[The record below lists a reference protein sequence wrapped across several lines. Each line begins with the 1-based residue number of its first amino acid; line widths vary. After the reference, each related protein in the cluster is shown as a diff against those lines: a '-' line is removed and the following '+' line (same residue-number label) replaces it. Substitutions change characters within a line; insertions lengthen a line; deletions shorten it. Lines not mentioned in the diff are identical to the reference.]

1 MGRKRN
7 KNKYEPAAET
17 EGEKRRRED
26 GLSPEEGVS
35 GEAPA
40 LTIDERRAAAGR
52 AMARAREILDTLRA
66 QGAPM
71 PLTEQRLKE
80 IEEWGE
86 GLLQRGVDGRPTD
99 DASKAIQQG
108 LDEQKVSAEYVREM
122 RREENASGI
131 RVCPHYPYQS
141 AEQEYVATRVDAMN
155 LSAQQKDALFA
166 MLHGEDGHPSLL
178 RPDIQD
184 AKRLLTR
191 RALEDAEKNMPR
203 CAVLCN
209 LAPPLCACQ
218 VCMQA
223 GCAAWDGRS
232 TPSRSN
238 RPTARSR
245 QWRSCT
251 RMRSPPFST
260 GSSTIRTTS
269 NRTRSSLLKWRQ
281 QRLSKSSKTTATRS

>member
-1 MGRKRN
+1 MG
-7 KNKYEPAAET
+7 PAAES

-26 GLSPEEGVS
+26 GLSPEDGVS
-35 GEAPA
+35 REAPA

-52 AMARAREILDTLRA
+52 AMARAREILAILRA

-71 PLTEQRLKE
+71 PLTEERLNE

-86 GLLQRGVDGRPTD
+86 GLLQRGVDGRPMD
-99 DASKAIQQG
+99 DASRAIQQG

-122 RREENASGI
+122 RRSVDASGN

-203 CAVLCN
+203 CALLCN
-209 LAPPLCACQ
+209 LAPPSCACQ
-218 VCMQA
+218 SACERGVQRGMGGAHHHAQIVRRHGADCGGHVQ
-223 GCAAWDGRS
+223 GCAPRHSALAPHPSVRPRIGHAVRS
-232 TPSRSN
+232 
-238 RPTARSR
+238 
-245 QWRSCT
+245 
-251 RMRSPPFST
+251 
-260 GSSTIRTTS
+260 
-269 NRTRSSLLKWRQ
+269 
-281 QRLSKSSKTTATRS
+281 